1 MATVVPAGG
10 STDRRTDR
18 RPLLT
23 RWRTAA
29 VVSVCALLAACG
41 GSPNEAFTPA
51 GAVAGQPSS
60 GTGTAK
66 PPGTETVAAGPG
78 LKVETEWPTGL
89 DASRTSI
96 VKAFTDYY
104 AARWRAVGTLGKD
117 KSYLDRVEDAAARD
131 AYKWVRGFV
140 AGKWSARG
148 VAKLYALRVA
158 SVDGRGAQIDAC
170 VDESGV
176 RVTDRSGAPV
186 STQPAWTKPPRSTYF
201 QVAAVRQGDDDTWRI
216 MLFRHASYPDER
228 AKECVR

>member
-1 MATVVPAGG
+1 M
-10 STDRRTDR
+10 
-18 RPLLT
+18 T
-23 RWRTAA
+23 RWRAA
-29 VVSVCALLAACG
+29 AMVSICALLAACG
-41 GSPNEAFTPA
+41 GSPQERDFTPA

-60 GTGTAK
+60 GAGAVK
-66 PPGTETVAAGPG
+66 PPGAETVAAGPG
-78 LKVETEWPTGL
+78 LKVETEWPDGL
-89 DASRTSI
+89 NASHTAI

-104 AARWRAVGTLGKD
+104 AGRWRAVGSLGKD
-117 KSYLDRVEDAAARD
+117 KSYLGGVEDAAARD

-158 SVDGRGAQIDAC
+158 SVDGHGAQIDAC

-176 RVTDRSGAPV
+176 RVTDRSGTPV
-186 STQPAWTKPPRSTYF
+186 PAQPAWTKPPRSTYF
-201 QVAAVRQGDDDTWRI
+201 QVAAVRQGDDGTWRI